1 MHSTVLMGLIP
12 GMIYRTEVAAATS
25 AGIGVRSAP
34 VTIQISEYSELLHM
48 FTVGKKRI
56 CFHTVLS
63 NHLDPWRGSTAHLN
77 IFTGT
82 AVLRTRDNLFSD
94 GL

>member
-34 VTIQISEYSELLHM
+34 VTIQISEYSGLLHM
-48 FTVGKKRI
+48 FTVGGKEDLFPYSPVQPCGSLERLYSTPEHLHRYSCPMNKRQS
-56 CFHTVLS
+56 VQ
-63 NHLDPWRGSTAHLN
+63 
-77 IFTGT
+77 
-82 AVLRTRDNLFSD
+82 
-94 GL
+94 